1 MINLIPLLLLITPI
15 AYQYNITITLI
26 NKGETLFPNTTNS
39 PYYYLI
45 NQNIF
50 PNTTYQE
57 VILEKVLVNSS
68 PASFKIYLDA
78 DGNSCIKII
87 TDQPIKTNESLSL
100 SLSFL
105 IKIKN
110 RDFDISGI
118 SSINDIPM
126 NLSEK
131 YPLVGIWNLSS
142 EKLEEISKL
151 VYSIK
156 NTEDNVLI
164 IIMKILKWFEENI
177 RYNSSLVYPQKVLDT
192 YYNRNG
198 DCDDQ
203 ANLFVLFC
211 RILGIPS
218 YTSIGAI
225 YIPGSKIT
233 DEHDNMIFILN
244 NVIWHGWAM
253 VYLPKDSK
261 GEWFPVDLTFFK
273 GAYIINNYIRS
284 RNLLDH
290 ITGSAFSKQATFEY
304 MRINSTN
311 YIDDYFKMKNIMNSY
326 NVTWIEEH
334 YVYPV
339 YEIPLWFLIVIISI
353 ISILIIY
360 KIRNVLLRRYL
371 FYLLA

>member
-1 MINLIPLLLLITPI
+1 MIIFIPILLLINPI

-26 NKGETLFPNTTNS
+26 NKGETLFPNTTDS
-39 PYYYLI
+39 PYYYLL

-57 VILEKVLVNSS
+57 VVLESVLINSS
-68 PASFKIYLDA
+68 PVLFKMHLDI
-78 DGNSCIKII
+78 DGNPWIEVI
-87 TDQPIKTNESLSL
+87 TDKPIKTNESLSL

-118 SSINDIPM
+118 SSINDLSK

-131 YPLVGIWNLSS
+131 YPLIGIWNLSNRG
-142 EKLEEISKL
+142 LEEVSKL

-156 NTEDNVLI
+156 GSEDNTLI
-164 IIMKILKWFEENI
+164 IILKILEWFEENI
-177 RYNSSLVYPQKVLDT
+177 KYNSSLTYPQELLDT
-192 YYNRNG
+192 YHNKSG

-225 YIPGSKIT
+225 YIPGSRIT
-233 DEHDNMIFILN
+233 DEHDNMRFILN
-244 NVIWHGWAM
+244 NVVWHGWAM

-273 GAYIINNYIRS
+273 GAYTVNNYIRS

-311 YIDDYFKMKNIMNSY
+311 YINDYFKMKNIMNSY

-334 YVYPV
+334 YVYPI
-339 YEIPLWFLIVIISI
+339 YEIPSWLLILIISI
-353 ISILIIY
+353 ISILVLY
-360 KIRNVLLRRYL
+360 KIRNVLLRKCP
-371 FYLLA
+371 FYP

>member
-1 MINLIPLLLLITPI
+1 MINFIPLLLLITPI

-57 VILEKVLVNSS
+57 VILEKVLINSS
-68 PASFKIYLDA
+68 PASFKIYLDT

-244 NVIWHGWAM
+244 NVVWHGWAM

-273 GAYIINNYIRS
+273 GAYTINNYIRS

-311 YIDDYFKMKNIMNSY
+311 YIDEYFKMKNIMNSY

-339 YEIPLWFLIVIISI
+339 YEIPLWFLILIISI